1 MRINHNIPALIANN
15 QLAATN
21 TSLAGSLQK
30 LSSGKRINKAA
41 DDAAGLAISQKM
53 DTQVRGLTQAT
64 RNANDGISVIQ
75 TAEGALNE
83 VHSMLQRMRELA
95 VQVSNGTYDE
105 VDRASV
111 QDEINQLN
119 EEIQR
124 ISDTTEFNERKLLN
138 GEIDRRC
145 YSTTKNL
152 NIVSLSD
159 SVQPADYGL
168 TVTQDARQAIL
179 VGDKM
184 GVSGS
189 DALSADNKI
198 TEKGSGTININGEE
212 VKITAGD
219 TADDVYQKLRELCER
234 VNVDVFTVDNVIV
247 DNAKADVNAGY
258 EAVTFD
264 FDPSKQLV
272 FCSKQY
278 GSDQKV
284 EIYCNNDSLKR
295 MLGITNGRAN
305 GSDVQASFSTETV
318 DVSTLQA
325 VTNPYELKK
334 GVIYRDGK
342 YYNAAKDVY
351 NTDGATE
358 LNPSTN
364 PGDVYDMTKL
374 TVPNGYFAYDK
385 DGDGTDEYYK
395 ESECAAIV
403 RDASGKVTS
412 ANVDGATSIAA
423 IKDIPGVDITKLPL
437 KAGVVEITQGA
448 TTKYYKKADVYK
460 DTLPETEISEAD
472 AYTTNVKDG
481 LTAVDGNYYY
491 TKDLYGRIGFSDTA
505 TIACKGNTITV
516 SDKDG
521 FEIKFEPIVGAVG
534 TKFTDAQITID
545 AAGTG
550 SVAGAK
556 ADPSSATNITAL
568 INVLDAG
575 PMDLQI
581 GANEGQ
587 MMEIRIP
594 AMTPKALG
602 IDTLNL
608 ATADGAQEAITI
620 VDAAVNKVSQ
630 MRSKLGAYQ
639 NRLEHTVSNLGVAS
653 ENMTESLSRIE
664 DVDMA
669 AEMSAYTQKNV
680 LAQAGTSMLAKANEM
695 PNTVLQLLQQ

>member
-15 QLAATN
+15 QLSATN
-21 TSLAGSLQK
+21 ANLAKSLQK

-53 DTQVRGLTQAT
+53 DTQVRGLSQAT

-159 SVQPADYGL
+159 SVEPADYGL

-179 VGDKM
+179 VGAKM
-184 GVSGS
+184 GVDGT
-189 DALSADNKI
+189 DALLDGKV

-212 VKITAGD
+212 VTIEAGD
-219 TADDVYQKLRELCER
+219 TADDVYEKLRELCER
-234 VNVDVFTVDNVIV
+234 VNVDVFTVDDTNI
-247 DNAKADVNAGY
+247 DNAKASINAGY
-258 EAVTFD
+258 EAVTFG
-264 FDPSKQLV
+264 FDSTKQLV
-272 FCSKQY
+272 FCSKDY

-284 EIYCNNDSLKR
+284 EIYCNNDSLKK
-295 MLGITNGRAN
+295 MLGITNGRAT
-305 GSDVQASFSTETV
+305 GSDVQASFSTEEV

-325 VTNPYELKK
+325 VTNPYKLKDGVVYDSGTGKYMTQDLEVYDTTGAQELTADAD
-334 GVIYRDGK
+334 IYDLSTLTLPTEYFQYNGK
-342 YYNAAKDVY
+342 YYKKDECEIQA
-351 NTDGATE
+351 TDADGAVTAA
-358 LNPSTN
+358 
-364 PGDVYDMTKL
+364 DVSKASFVATTL
-374 TVPNGYFAYDK
+374 AEVV
-385 DGDGTDEYYK
+385 TDSRQNIEDLCDLK
-395 ESECAAIV
+395 E
-403 RDASGKVTS
+403 
-412 ANVDGATSIAA
+412 
-423 IKDIPGVDITKLPL
+423 
-437 KAGVVEITQGA
+437 GVVEIEDGGNK
-448 TTKYYKKADVYK
+448 KYYNSADVLK
-460 DTLPETEISEAD
+460 KIVGTEVAEAD
-472 AYTTNVKDG
+472 AYTTTLKDG
-481 LTAVDGNYYY
+481 LEEVDGKYYY
-491 TKDLYGRIGFSDTA
+491 TKDLEGRIGFSDTA
-505 TIACKGNTITV
+505 TISCKGNTITV

-534 TKFTDAQITID
+534 TTFTDAQISIN
-545 AAGTG
+545 AAGDG
-550 SVAGAK
+550 SVETAK
-556 ADPSSATNITAL
+556 ADKSTASNITAL

-602 IDTLNL
+602 IDRLNL
-608 ATADGAQEAITI
+608 ATADGAQAAITTI
-620 VDAAVNKVSQ
+620 DAAINKVSQ

-639 NRLEHTVSNLGVAS
+639 NRLEHTVANLGVAS

-664 DVDMA
+664 DADMA
-669 AEMSAYTQKNV
+669 AEMSAYTQTNV

>member
-15 QLAATN
+15 QLSATN
-21 TSLAGSLQK
+21 ANLAKSLQK

-138 GEIDRRC
+138 GEIDRRS

-159 SVQPADYGL
+159 SVEPADYGL

-179 VGDKM
+179 VGAKL
-184 GVSGS
+184 GVNGT
-189 DALSADNKI
+189 DALDADGKV

-212 VKITAGD
+212 VTIEAGD
-219 TADDVYQKLRELCER
+219 TADDVYEKLRELCER
-234 VNVDVFTVDNVIV
+234 VNVDVFTVDDTNI
-247 DNAKADVNAGY
+247 DNAKASVNAGY
-258 EAVTFD
+258 EAVTFGFEPD
-264 FDPSKQLV
+264 KQLV
-272 FCSKQY
+272 FCSKDY

-295 MLGITNGRAN
+295 MLGITNGRAI
-305 GSDVQASFSTETV
+305 GSDVQASFSESAV
-318 DVSTLQA
+318 DISTLQA
-325 VTNPYELKK
+325 VTDPKELYELKAVSVD
-334 GVIYRDGK
+334 GVYYESAVEVYDTTNATELISPAADATIFDSSKFEVPDAYFEYNGAYYKIADQTVTVEPNTGNTTVGVKTGATSYTISKIIEDTGAALPLADGVYKIDGK
-342 YYNAAKDVY
+342 YYTNVTVKMEGV
-351 NTDGATE
+351 GAPLTKTE
-358 LNPSTN
+358 
-364 PGDVYDMTKL
+364 DIYDT
-374 TVPNGYFAYDK
+374 T
-385 DGDGTDEYYK
+385 
-395 ESECAAIV
+395 
-403 RDASGKVTS
+403 
-412 ANVDGATSIAA
+412 
-423 IKDIPGVDITKLPL
+423 
-437 KAGVVEITQGA
+437 
-448 TTKYYKKADVYK
+448 TTKNTIDVG
-460 DTLPETEISEAD
+460 E
-472 AYTTNVKDG
+472 
-481 LTAVDGNYYY
+481 DGNYYY
-491 TKDLYGRIGFSDTA
+491 TKDLNGRIGFSDTA
-505 TIACKGNTITV
+505 TISCKGNTITV

-534 TKFTDAQITID
+534 TIFTDAQIAISD
-545 AAGTG
+545 AGVG
-550 SVAGAK
+550 SVVEAST
-556 ADPSSATNITAL
+556 DDSSETEIKAL

-602 IDTLNL
+602 IDRLNL
-608 ATADGAQEAITI
+608 ATADGAQAAITTI
-620 VDAAVNKVSQ
+620 DAAINKVSQ

-639 NRLEHTVSNLGVAS
+639 NRLEHTVANLGVAS

-664 DVDMA
+664 DADMA
-669 AEMSAYTQKNV
+669 AEMSAYTQTNV

>member
-15 QLAATN
+15 QLSATN
-21 TSLAGSLQK
+21 STLAGSLQK

-168 TVTQDARQAIL
+168 NVTQDARQAIL
-179 VGDKM
+179 VGAKM
-184 GVSGS
+184 GVNGT

-234 VNVDVFTVDNVIV
+234 VNVDVFTVDDTTV

-264 FDPSKQLV
+264 FDANKQLI

-305 GSDVQASFSTETV
+305 GSDVQAEFRTSEV

-325 VTNPYELKK
+325 VTDPREL
-334 GVIYRDGK
+334 Y
-342 YYNAAKDVY
+342 DVK
-351 NTDGATE
+351 A
-358 LNPSTN
+358 
-364 PGDVYDMTKL
+364 V
-374 TVPNGYFAYDK
+374 
-385 DGDGTDEYYK
+385 
-395 ESECAAIV
+395 
-403 RDASGKVTS
+403 
-412 ANVDGATSIAA
+412 NVDGQYYASAVEVYDTTGAAVLTSPTNDDEIFD
-423 IKDIPGVDITKLPL
+423 KSKVKLPDTYFEYN
-437 KAGVVEITQGA
+437 G
-448 TTKYYKKADVYK
+448 KYYKKADQIITVDPVTGNETVGVTGTATDYTIDQIITSENIVPPLADGVYK
-460 DTLPETEISEAD
+460 INDVYYKNVTVKMEGVGAPLTDVNDIYNTTKTKDTISQ
-472 AYTTNVKDG
+472 G
-481 LTAVDGNYYY
+481 SDGNYYY
-491 TKDLYGRIGFSDTA
+491 KKDLNGRIGFTDTA

-534 TKFTDAQITID
+534 TKFTDAQIAID
-545 AAGTG
+545 VAGNG
-550 SVAGAK
+550 SVVDAV
-556 ADPSSATNITAL
+556 ADNSAAANITAL

-669 AEMSAYTQKNV
+669 AEMSAYTQQNV

>member
-21 TSLAGSLQK
+21 NNLAKSLQK

-138 GEIDRRC
+138 GEIDRRS

-159 SVQPADYGL
+159 GVNPADYGL
-168 TVTQDARQAIL
+168 TVTQDARQAVL
-179 VGDKM
+179 VGDNIDKTSIT
-184 GVSGS
+184 GLLDSNNLV
-189 DALSADNKI
+189 
-198 TEKGSGTININGEE
+198 TEKASGTININGEE
-212 VKITAGD
+212 VKIEAGD
-219 TADDVYQKLRELCER
+219 TADDVYDKLRELCER
-234 VNVDVFTVDNVIV
+234 VNVDVFTISDKTINP
-247 DNAKADVNAGY
+247 ATADVNAGY
-258 EAVTFD
+258 QAETFA
-264 FDPSKQLV
+264 FDESKMLV
-272 FCSKQY
+272 FCSKEY

-284 EIYCNNDSLKR
+284 EVYCDSTELKTL
-295 MLGITNGRAN
+295 LGITNGRAT
-305 GSDVQASFSTETV
+305 GV
-318 DVSTLQA
+318 DVKAEFPLDT
-325 VTNPYELKK
+325 
-334 GVIYRDGK
+334 
-342 YYNAAKDVY
+342 
-351 NTDGATE
+351 
-358 LNPSTN
+358 
-364 PGDVYDMTKL
+364 
-374 TVPNGYFAYDK
+374 
-385 DGDGTDEYYK
+385 
-395 ESECAAIV
+395 
-403 RDASGKVTS
+403 
-412 ANVDGATSIAA
+412 
-423 IKDIPGVDITKLPL
+423 KDIDDDSN
-437 KAGVVEITQGA
+437 
-448 TTKYYKKADVYK
+448 TT
-460 DTLPETEISEAD
+460 E
-472 AYTTNVKDG
+472 
-481 LTAVDGNYYY
+481 
-491 TKDLYGRIGFSDTA
+491 RIGFSDTA
-505 TIACKGNTITV
+505 TIACKGNVITV
-516 SDKDG
+516 TDKDG
-521 FEIKFEPIVGAVG
+521 FEMKFEPIIGAVG
-534 TKFTDAQITID
+534 TKFTDAF
-545 AAGTG
+545 
-550 SVAGAK
+550 VKAGAGDVTPAK
-556 ADPSSATNITAL
+556 NPTGGKKIEAVV
-568 INVLDAG
+568 NVLDAG

-602 IDTLNL
+602 IDKLNL
-608 ATADGAQEAITI
+608 ATADGAQAAITTI
-620 VDAAVNKVSQ
+620 DAAVNKVSQ

-639 NRLEHTVSNLGVAS
+639 NRLEHTVANLGVAS

-664 DVDMA
+664 DADMA
-669 AEMSAYTQKNV
+669 AEMSAYTQTNV

>member
-21 TSLAGSLQK
+21 NNLAKSLQK

-53 DTQVRGLTQAT
+53 DTQVRGLTQAI

-138 GEIDRRC
+138 GEIDRRA

-159 SVQPADYGL
+159 SVDPADYGI
-168 TVTQDARQAIL
+168 TVTQDARQAVL
-179 VGDKM
+179 VGAEMVINAGAIEEDDA
-184 GVSGS
+184 GV
-189 DALSADNKI
+189 NRI
-198 TEKGSGTININGEE
+198 TEAGSGTININGEE
-212 VKITAGD
+212 VTIEAGD
-219 TADDVYQKLRELCER
+219 TADDVYEKLRELCTR
-234 VNVDVFTVDNVIV
+234 VNVDVFTIDAGKITPSS
-247 DNAKADVNAGY
+247 DTADVNAGY
-258 EAVTFD
+258 SAVTFD
-264 FDPSKQLV
+264 FDPDKRLV
-272 FCSKQY
+272 FCSQEY

-284 EIYCNNDSLKR
+284 EIYCDSTDLKKL
-295 MLGITNGRAN
+295 LGITNGSAT
-305 GSDVQASFSTETV
+305 GSDVQATI
-318 DVSTLQA
+318 DID
-325 VTNPYELKK
+325 P
-334 GVIYRDGK
+334 
-342 YYNAAKDVY
+342 
-351 NTDGATE
+351 
-358 LNPSTN
+358 
-364 PGDVYDMTKL
+364 
-374 TVPNGYFAYDK
+374 
-385 DGDGTDEYYK
+385 DGD
-395 ESECAAIV
+395 
-403 RDASGKVTS
+403 
-412 ANVDGATSIAA
+412 N
-423 IKDIPGVDITKLPL
+423 
-437 KAGVVEITQGA
+437 
-448 TTKYYKKADVYK
+448 TTERV
-460 DTLPETEISEAD
+460 
-472 AYTTNVKDG
+472 
-481 LTAVDGNYYY
+481 
-491 TKDLYGRIGFSDTA
+491 GFSDTA
-505 TIACKGNTITV
+505 TNSCKGNTITV
-516 SDKDG
+516 SDKND

-534 TKFTDAQITID
+534 TKFTDAMVNDVDKAEID
-545 AAGTG
+545 D
-550 SVAGAK
+550 AK
-556 ADPSSATNITAL
+556 AEEPADSTPIEATV
-568 INVLDAG
+568 NVLDAG

-587 MMEIRIP
+587 LMEIRIP

-608 ATADGAQEAITI
+608 ATADGAQAAITTI
-620 VDAAVNKVSQ
+620 DAAVNKVSQ

-639 NRLEHTVSNLGVAS
+639 NRLEHTVANLGVAS

-664 DVDMA
+664 DADMA
-669 AEMSAYTQKNV
+669 AEMSAYTQTNV

>member
-21 TSLAGSLQK
+21 NNLAKSLQK

-53 DTQVRGLTQAT
+53 DTQVRGLTQAI

-138 GEIDRRC
+138 GEIDRRA
-145 YSTTKNL
+145 YSTTKDL

-159 SVQPADYGL
+159 SVNPADYGL
-168 TVTQDARQAIL
+168 TVTQDARQAVL
-179 VGDKM
+179 VGAKLKPEASYVTDGK
-184 GVSGS
+184 V
-189 DALSADNKI
+189 
-198 TEKGSGTININGEE
+198 TEVASGTININGEE
-212 VKITAGD
+212 VTIEAGD
-219 TADDVYQKLRELCER
+219 TADDVYDKLRELCER
-234 VNVDVFTVDNVIV
+234 VNVDVFTVSDLTI
-247 DNAKADVNAGY
+247 DTTKADVNAGY
-258 EAVTFD
+258 TAETFA
-264 FDPSKQLV
+264 FDAKKQLV
-272 FCSKQY
+272 FCSKEY

-284 EIYCNNDSLKR
+284 EIYCDSTELKTL
-295 MLGITNGRAN
+295 LGITNGRAS
-305 GSDVQASFSTETV
+305 GV
-318 DVSTLQA
+318 DVKAEFPL
-325 VTNPYELKK
+325 
-334 GVIYRDGK
+334 D
-342 YYNAAKDVY
+342 
-351 NTDGATE
+351 TE
-358 LNPSTN
+358 NL
-364 PGDVYDMTKL
+364 
-374 TVPNGYFAYDK
+374 
-385 DGDGTDEYYK
+385 DGDDDTDE
-395 ESECAAIV
+395 
-403 RDASGKVTS
+403 
-412 ANVDGATSIAA
+412 
-423 IKDIPGVDITKLPL
+423 
-437 KAGVVEITQGA
+437 
-448 TTKYYKKADVYK
+448 
-460 DTLPETEISEAD
+460 
-472 AYTTNVKDG
+472 
-481 LTAVDGNYYY
+481 
-491 TKDLYGRIGFSDTA
+491 RIGFSDTA
-505 TIACKGNTITV
+505 TIACKGNVITV
-516 SDKDG
+516 TDKDG
-521 FEIKFEPIVGAVG
+521 FEMKFEPIIGAVG
-534 TKFTDAQITID
+534 TKFRDASVKVG
-545 AAGTG
+545 AGDVTPAKDPTG
-550 SVAGAK
+550 GK
-556 ADPSSATNITAL
+556 NIEAVV
-568 INVLDAG
+568 NVLDAG

-608 ATADGAQEAITI
+608 ATADGAQAAITTI
-620 VDAAVNKVSQ
+620 DEAVNKVSQ

-639 NRLEHTVSNLGVAS
+639 NRLEHTVANLGVAS

-664 DVDMA
+664 DADMA
-669 AEMSAYTQKNV
+669 AEMSAYTQTNV